1 MTSMTLRLGFAG
13 ESLRVRGEIVLPEPM
28 RALRFA
34 LNRGLKVTGVT
45 CDGESAL
52 CQMEGERGLM
62 FRAAAQD
69 YLIAREHPFRRVTLD
84 YAGQVGAWWHCA
96 VAEKLIALNWYS
108 VWFPQELPFAVAKD
122 LVLVE
127 GCENYL
133 LLKGTWDA
141 HSGTWRYGGE
151 GYDPFNLILYRRDSV
166 QIVCGEHLR
175 VYFLDEKQRASAEK
189 SVEVFE
195 DILDFYARE
204 LFRTPWT
211 GVVEMACD
219 APVVRDGGAY
229 KRQGLIVTNRP
240 GDDDGELIC
249 INAHELGHEWCSG
262 ADVNSWEDWL
272 NETGAEWAM
281 LLYALSRGKQVL
293 YEQQMAWHR
302 EMAKKAPP
310 MRPED
315 GSRPGEGVHNVGTVL
330 MAEVYE
336 AFGAETVAETLRCMV
351 ALKEKTTVNLLCAMR
366 EAGLA
371 EAAAMLA
378 SGLEKAGAGPL
389 PVD

>member
-1 MTSMTLRLGFAG
+1 MASMTLRLRFEG
-13 ESLRVRGEIVLPEPM
+13 ESLYVQGEIVLPEPM
-28 RALRFA
+28 RELCFV
-34 LNRGLKVTGVT
+34 LNRGLTVTEVL
-45 CDGESAL
+45 CDGAQAACETAGD
-52 CQMEGERGLM
+52 CGPM
-62 FRAAAQD
+62 FRAPCRS
-69 YLIAREHPFRRVTLD
+69 YCIRRETPFQRVALA
-84 YAGQVGAWWHCA
+84 YEGQVGTWWHC
-96 VAEKLIALNWYS
+96 VVSRELIALNWYA
-108 VWFPQELPFAVAKD
+108 VWFPQELPFEVQED
-122 LVLVE
+122 RTEVE

-133 LLKGTWDA
+133 LLKGSWDA

-204 LFRTPWT
+204 LFRTEWS

-219 APVVRDGGAY
+219 APVVRNGGAY

-281 LLYALSRGKQVL
+281 LLYALSRGKQAL

-366 EAGLA
+366 AAGMA
-371 EAAAMLA
+371 DAAAMLA

>member
-28 RALRFA
+28 RELRFV
-34 LNRGLKVTGVT
+34 LNRGLTVTEVL
-45 CDGESAL
+45 CDGAQAACETAGD
-52 CQMEGERGLM
+52 CGPM
-62 FRAAAQD
+62 FRAPCRS
-69 YLIAREHPFRRVTLD
+69 YCIRRETPFQRVALA
-84 YAGQVGAWWHCA
+84 YEGRVGTWWHC
-96 VAEKLIALNWYS
+96 VVSRELIALNWYA
-108 VWFPQELPFAVAKD
+108 VWFPQELPFEVQED
-122 LVLVE
+122 RTEVE

-281 LLYALSRGKQVL
+281 LLYALSRGKQAL

-302 EMAKKAPP
+302 EMAKKAPA

-351 ALKEKTTVNLLCAMR
+351 ALKEKTTVNLLRAMR
-366 EAGLA
+366 EAGMA
-371 EAAAMLA
+371 DAAAMLA

>member
-28 RALRFA
+28 RELRFV
-34 LNRGLKVTGVT
+34 LNRGLTVTEVL
-45 CDGESAL
+45 CDGAQAACETAGD
-52 CQMEGERGLM
+52 CGPM
-62 FRAAAQD
+62 FRAPCRS
-69 YLIAREHPFRRVTLD
+69 YCIRRETPFQRVALA
-84 YAGQVGAWWHCA
+84 YEGQVGTWWHC
-96 VAEKLIALNWYS
+96 VVSRELIALNWYA
-108 VWFPQELPFAVAKD
+108 VWFPQELPFEVQED
-122 LVLVE
+122 RTEVE

-293 YEQQMAWHR
+293 YERQMAWHR

-371 EAAAMLA
+371 DAAAMLA

>member
-28 RALRFA
+28 RELRFV
-34 LNRGLKVTGVT
+34 LNRGLTITEVL
-45 CDGESAL
+45 CDGTQAACEKAGD
-52 CQMEGERGLM
+52 CGPM
-62 FRAAAQD
+62 FRAPCRG
-69 YLIAREHPFRRVTLD
+69 YCIRRETPFQRVVLA
-84 YAGQVGAWWHCA
+84 YEGQVGTWWHCA
-96 VAEKLIALNWYS
+96 VSRELIALNWYA
-108 VWFPQELPFAVAKD
+108 VWFPQELPFEVQED
-122 LVLVE
+122 RTEVE

-204 LFRTPWT
+204 LFRTPWS

-249 INAHELGHEWCSG
+249 INAHELGHEWCS
-262 ADVNSWEDWL
+262 
-272 NETGAEWAM
+272 GAEWAM

-366 EAGLA
+366 AAGMA
-371 EAAAMLA
+371 DAAAMLA